1 MVSVISHRMR
11 DHKKKLPH
19 EMTLIRAVC
28 GGEYFD
34 APFVESE
41 EEEVHAYNW
50 WVYAEF
56 CYWMFRRASPKLKSY
71 YVCVFVCGY
80 SKIDTPILLS

>member
-50 WVYAEF
+50 
-56 CYWMFRRASPKLKSY
+56 
-71 YVCVFVCGY
+71 
-80 SKIDTPILLS
+80 